1 MCLRVPVH
9 KMPSLRFYV
18 YSKPRCP
25 QCSATLMWLS
35 RRDLFSIEVDDP
47 DELMAA
53 ASRAHVV
60 AAPVVEVV
68 RDGKVVDSWGGF
80 RPELIDMWSEGGVE
94 G

>member
-1 MCLRVPVH
+1 MRMPVREV
-9 KMPSLRFYV
+9 PSLRFHV
-18 YSKPRCP
+18 HTKPRCP

-35 RRDLFSIEVDDP
+35 RRDLFSIEIDDP

-53 ASRAHVV
+53 ASRAHVST
-60 AAPVVEVV
+60 APVVEVV

-80 RPELIDMWSEGGVE
+80 RPELIDVWAEGRVE